1 MYEIL
6 MKPLI
11 EKALECPRQ
20 QVKQQQQTLLRN
32 SAIGGV
38 GGGGDGSNV
47 PVTTNPHQNMDSVP
61 TLASL
66 VPVSSTLVPGTSG
79 SSSYTSLGGA
89 SQANSAALLSLMSSS
104 GNASASA
111 ASANIG
117 SPLVLSKLPPSN
129 ISEMSNS
136 PLGTASD
143 TGSSSRS
150 PAMTPNGGSNS
161 APKRARSNKNASSGN
176 DNQKDCKYFERRKR
190 NNVAA
195 KKSRDARKQRED
207 EIAIRASYLEKENS
221 ILKVLSLF

>member
-1 MYEIL
+1 MYEML

-20 QVKQQQQTLLRN
+20 QVKQQQQSLLRN
-32 SAIGGV
+32 SAIVGV

-66 VPVSSTLVPGTSG
+66 VPVSSSLVPGTSG
-79 SSSYTSLGGA
+79 SASYTSLGGA

-117 SPLVLSKLPPSN
+117 SPLVLSKPPPSN

-143 TGSSSRS
+143 SGSSSRS
-150 PAMTPNGGSNS
+150 PAMTPNGGSK
-161 APKRARSNKNASSGN
+161 KRARSNKNASSGN
-176 DNQKDCKYFERRKR
+176 DMQKDCKYFERRKR